1 MSQSEWEQQLFT
13 VILHAGNARSSAK
26 EAQEFATERD
36 WESAQTSLD
45 EANDEVILAHKSN
58 VEIIQQEAKGKK
70 VEFSVLLV
78 HALDLLV
85 LAWSEIDFAEQ
96 FINLNK
102 RVATLEDQIAKR

>member
-1 MSQSEWEQQLFT
+1 MSQLEWEQQLFT

-26 EAQEFATERD
+26 EAQEHATEGD
-36 WESAQTSLD
+36 WEAAQASLD

-58 VEIIQQEAKGKK
+58 VEIIQREAKGEK

-102 RVATLEDQIAKR
+102 RIATLEDQMGKR

>member
-1 MSQSEWEQQLFT
+1 MTQSEWEQKLFT

-36 WESAQTSLD
+36 WEAAQSKLD
-45 EANDEVILAHKSN
+45 EANDEVVLAHKSN
-58 VEIIQQEAKGKK
+58 VEIIQKEAKGEK

-102 RVATLEDQIAKR
+102 RVAALEDQVAKG

>member
-13 VILHAGNARSSAK
+13 VILHAGNARSNAK
-26 EAQEFATERD
+26 EAQEYATERD
-36 WESAQTSLD
+36 WEKAQALLD
-45 EANDEVILAHKSN
+45 EANDEVVLAHKSN
-58 VEIIQQEAKGKK
+58 VEIIQKEAKGEK

-102 RVATLEDQIAKR
+102 RVAALEDQVAKG

>member
-1 MSQSEWEQQLFT
+1 MSQLEWEQQLFT

-26 EAQEFATERD
+26 EAQEHATEGN
-36 WESAQTSLD
+36 WEAAQASLD

-58 VEIIQQEAKGKK
+58 VEIIQKEAKGEK

-96 FINLNK
+96 FINLNR
-102 RVATLEDQIAKR
+102 RVATLEDQLGKR

>member
-1 MSQSEWEQQLFT
+1 MSGSEWEQKLFT

-36 WESAQTSLD
+36 WEAAQASLD
-45 EANDEVILAHKSN
+45 EANDEVVLAHKSN
-58 VEIIQQEAKGKK
+58 VEIIQNEARGEK

-102 RVATLEDQIAKR
+102 RVAALEDQLAKG

>member
-1 MSQSEWEQQLFT
+1 MTQSEWEQRLFN

-26 EAQEFATERD
+26 EAQEFATEGD
-36 WESAQTSLD
+36 WENAQMKLD
-45 EANDEVILAHKSN
+45 EANDEVVLAHKSN
-58 VEIIQQEAKGKK
+58 IEIIQKEAKGEP

-96 FINLNK
+96 FIELNK
-102 RVATLEDQIAKR
+102 RIAALEGRGGK

>member
-36 WESAQTSLD
+36 WESAQASLD

-58 VEIIQQEAKGKK
+58 VEIIQKEAKGEK

-102 RVATLEDQIAKR
+102 RVAALEDQVAKG

>member
-1 MSQSEWEQQLFT
+1 MSQSEWEQKLFT

-36 WESAQTSLD
+36 WDAAQASLD
-45 EANDEVILAHKSN
+45 EANDEVVLAHKSN
-58 VEIIQQEAKGKK
+58 VDIIQREAKGED

-96 FINLNK
+96 FVNLNK
-102 RVATLEDQIAKR
+102 RVATLEDKLAKG

>member
-36 WESAQTSLD
+36 WESAQASLE

-58 VEIIQQEAKGKK
+58 VEIIQKEAKGEK

-102 RVATLEDQIAKR
+102 RVAALEDQVAKG

>member
-1 MSQSEWEQQLFT
+1 MSQSEWEQTLFT

-26 EAQEFATERD
+26 EAQDYAVEGD
-36 WESAQTSLD
+36 WKAAQASID
-45 EANDEVILAHKSN
+45 EANDEVVLAHKSN
-58 VEIIQQEAKGKK
+58 VGIIQREAKGEK

-96 FINLNK
+96 FLKLNK
-102 RVATLEDQIAKR
+102 RIAALEDRASEG

>member
-1 MSQSEWEQQLFT
+1 MTQTEWEQRIFT

-26 EAQEFATERD
+26 EAQEYASEAD
-36 WESAQTSLD
+36 WEAAQASLD
-45 EANDEVILAHKSN
+45 EANDEIVSAHKMN
-58 VEIIQQEAKGKK
+58 MEIIQQEAKGEP

-102 RVATLEDQIAKR
+102 RIQALEDGVR

>member
-1 MSQSEWEQQLFT
+1 MSDSEWEQKLFT

-26 EAQEFATERD
+26 EAQEYAAEGD
-36 WESAQTSLD
+36 WDAAKASID
-45 EANDEVILAHKSN
+45 EANDEVVLAHKSN
-58 VEIIQQEAKGKK
+58 VDIIQREAKGEN

-96 FINLNK
+96 FVNLNK
-102 RVATLEDQIAKR
+102 RIAALEEQASKE